1 MADEVESIFY
11 NAHYEE
17 NVRDLFESSN
27 AIAMVENRE
36 FAEKW
41 SQVTV
46 TVPANYIDY
55 VTLYSELERDFPHL
69 AGTQDRPLVKSEE
82 LAQILGEIVDPFVDY
97 INLMRRTSLLQA
109 LNAYIKTG
117 YLSYGLG
124 DGGGLEYTLDQEI
137 DIPDDMRQDIIER
150 VYAYA
155 RFS

>member
-27 AIAMVENRE
+27 AIALAENRE

-41 SQVTV
+41 SNVTV

-55 VTLYSELERDFPHL
+55 VTLYSELERDYPHL
-69 AGTQDRPLVKSEE
+69 AGTQDRPLVKTEE
-82 LAQILGEIVDPFVDY
+82 LAQMLGEIVDPFVDY

-124 DGGGLEYTLDQEI
+124 EGGGLEYTLDQEL
-137 DIPDDMRQDIIER
+137 DIPEDMRQDIIER

>member
-1 MADEVESIFY
+1 MDEEVEPIFY

-27 AIAMVENRE
+27 AIALAENRE

-41 SQVTV
+41 SEVTV

-55 VTLYSELERDFPHL
+55 VTLYSELERDYPHL
-69 AGTQDRPLVKSEE
+69 AGMEDRPLVKSEE
-82 LAQILGEIVDPFVDY
+82 LEQLLGEITDPFVDY

-124 DGGGLEYTLDQEI
+124 DDSGLEYTLPLDV
-137 DIPDDMRQDIIER
+137 DIPSDMRQDIIER

>member
-1 MADEVESIFY
+1 MDDGVDSIFY
-11 NAHYEE
+11 NDHYEE

-27 AIAMVENRE
+27 AIALAENRE

-41 SQVTV
+41 SKVMV
-46 TVPANYIDY
+46 SVPANYIDY
-55 VTLYSELERDFPHL
+55 VTLYSELERDYPHL
-69 AGTQDRPLVKSEE
+69 ACTEDRPLVKSEE
-82 LAQILGEIVDPFVDY
+82 LERILGEIVEPFVDY

-124 DGGGLEYTLDQEI
+124 DGGGLEYTLDREI
-137 DIPDDMRQDIIER
+137 DIPEDMRQDIIER